1 MEKVKDM
8 KKRTIFIGSIF
19 TIFLMMM
26 IPNISAVEYQTVI
39 NKMENTLKNVINDSA
54 LDMDVLN
61 EKMKRSN
68 IQELINKENLLEEF
82 KILEW
87 ILFILAFTFFIFRNT
102 IDGDL
107 LNTMIAI
114 FGLILSVFSLINSL
128 NTAEI
133 T

>member
-39 NKMENTLKNVINDSA
+39 NKMENTLKNVINDSS

-87 ILFILAFTFFIFRNT
+87 ILFILAFTFFIFRNA

>member
-1 MEKVKDM
+1 MGEVKDM

-26 IPNISAVEYQTVI
+26 IPNISAVEYQTAI
-39 NKMENTLKNVINDSA
+39 NKIENNLKNVINDSPF
-54 LDMDVLN
+54 DMDVLN

-68 IQELINKENLLEEF
+68 IQELINKENVPEEF
-82 KILEW
+82 KIIQW
-87 ILFILAFTFFIFRNT
+87 IFILAFTFFIFRNA
-102 IDGDL
+102 IDSDL

-114 FGLILSVFSLINSL
+114 FGLILSVLNLTNSP
-128 NTAEI
+128 NTPEI

>member
-1 MEKVKDM
+1 MGEVKDM

-39 NKMENTLKNVINDSA
+39 NKIENNLKNVINDSPF
-54 LDMDVLN
+54 DMDVLN

-68 IQELINKENLLEEF
+68 IQELINKENVPEEF
-82 KILEW
+82 KILQW
-87 ILFILAFTFFIFRNT
+87 IFILAFTFFIFRNA

-114 FGLILSVFSLINSL
+114 FGLILSVLNLINSL
-128 NTAEI
+128 NNPEI

>member
-1 MEKVKDM
+1 MGEVKDM

-26 IPNISAVEYQTVI
+26 IPNISAVEYQTAI
-39 NKMENTLKNVINDSA
+39 NKIENNLKNVINDSPF
-54 LDMDVLN
+54 DMDVLN

-68 IQELINKENLLEEF
+68 IQELINKENVPEEF
-82 KILEW
+82 KILQW
-87 ILFILAFTFFIFRNT
+87 IFILAFTFFIFRNA

-114 FGLILSVFSLINSL
+114 FGLILSVLNLTNSL
-128 NTAEI
+128 NTPEI